1 MEENKDLKMNKGKKK
16 KISFKHYL
24 AFALPYVL
32 FAALFV
38 IDTSV
43 YAAGEPKIY
52 SGTKKMIGDATT
64 WLIALVPIIAGGCMV
79 AWQQFKKQM
88 SDNDPADIAHANK
101 RTKQILIATAIGVS
115 AVGLIKW
122 WASYYN

>member
-38 IDTSV
+38 IDTSA

-64 WLIALVPIIAGGCMV
+64 WLIALVPIAGGCMV

-101 RTKQILIATAIGVS
+101 RTKQILVATAIGVS

>member
-1 MEENKDLKMNKGKKK
+1 MEENKDLKMNKGKRK

-43 YAAGEPKIY
+43 YAAGEQKIY

-64 WLIALVPIIAGGCMV
+64 WLIALVPIGGGCMV

>member
-1 MEENKDLKMNKGKKK
+1 MEKNKDLKMNKGKKK

-24 AFALPYVL
+24 AFTLPYVL

-38 IDTSV
+38 IDTSA
-43 YAAGEPKIY
+43 YAADQPKIY
-52 SGTKKMIGDATT
+52 SGTKTMIGDATT
-64 WLIALVPIIAGGCMV
+64 WLIALVPIAGGCMV

>member
-1 MEENKDLKMNKGKKK
+1 MEESKELKMTKGKKK

-38 IDTSV
+38 IDTSA
-43 YAAGEPKIY
+43 YAADEPKIY

-64 WLIALVPIIAGGCMV
+64 WLIA
-79 AWQQFKKQM
+79 
-88 SDNDPADIAHANK
+88 
-101 RTKQILIATAIGVS
+101 
-115 AVGLIKW
+115 
-122 WASYYN
+122 

>member
-1 MEENKDLKMNKGKKK
+1 MEESKELKMTKGKKK

-38 IDTSV
+38 IDTSA
-43 YAAGEPKIY
+43 YAADEPKIY

-64 WLIALVPIIAGGCMV
+64 WLIALVPIAGGCMV

>member
-24 AFALPYVL
+24 AFTLPYVL

-38 IDTSV
+38 IDTSA
-43 YAAGEPKIY
+43 YAADQPKIY
-52 SGTKKMIGDATT
+52 SGTKAMIGDATT
-64 WLIALVPIIAGGCMV
+64 WLIALVPIAGGCMV

>member
-1 MEENKDLKMNKGKKK
+1 MNKGKKK

-64 WLIALVPIIAGGCMV
+64 WLIALVPIAGGCMV